1 MSYGFTAETKE
12 QLEVSKFI
20 QVTPETAIATG
31 RFIKDLKY
39 EDNSGNPYFE
49 VTVINKENQTA
60 NHRWYQPKIDG
71 TIIKTQEEL
80 DKKVSQFNGVMANLS
95 RRFLGENYVPQGVTS
110 FETLC
115 RKIIADIGNKYINK
129 ELRIKVILNKNNYP
143 VLPNFSPIFEDI
155 TTNPSKLSITKYD
168 KVVSDYKPL
177 DVKPDND
184 SSVMGNFENATSDL
198 PF

>member
-1 MSYGFTAETKE
+1 MIYGFTAETKE
-12 QLEVSKFI
+12 QEVSKFI

-39 EDNSGNPYFE
+39 EDNNGNPYFE

-80 DKKVSQFNGVMANLS
+80 DKKISQFNGVMANLS

-110 FETLC
+110 FETFC
-115 RKIIADIGNKYINK
+115 KRIIADIGNKYINK
-129 ELRIKVILNKNNYP
+129 ELRIKVVLNKNNYP
-143 VLPNFSPIFEDI
+143 VLPNYSPIFEDI

-168 KVVSDYKPL
+168 KVVSDYKPS

-184 SSVMGNFENATSDL
+184 SPVMGDFENATSDL

>member
-12 QLEVSKFI
+12 QEVSKFI

-39 EDNSGNPYFE
+39 EDNNGNPYFE

-80 DKKVSQFNGVMANLS
+80 DKKISQFNGVMANLS

-115 RKIIADIGNKYINK
+115 KKIIADIGNKYINK

-168 KVVSDYKPL
+168 KVVSDYKPS
-177 DVKPDND
+177 DVKPDTD
-184 SSVMGNFENATSDL
+184 SSVMGDFENATSDL

>member
-12 QLEVSKFI
+12 QEVSKFI

-39 EDNSGNPYFE
+39 EDNNGNPYFE

-80 DKKVSQFNGVMANLS
+80 DKKISQFNGVMANLS

-115 RKIIADIGNKYINK
+115 KRIIADIGNKYINK
-129 ELRIKVILNKNNYP
+129 ELRIKVVLNKNNYP

-168 KVVSDYKPL
+168 KVVSDYKPS

-184 SSVMGNFENATSDL
+184 SSVMGDFENATSDL